1 MKTNI
6 FYTWLPCIL
15 TILVTILGFFLFIPT
30 DPTAL
35 FYINLVYLIVL
46 EGLFFGWF
54 YMGKLESDREQTP
67 FFKVFIGVHTMYYL
81 MISLLWMLLYT
92 LLLSKS
98 GHEWLS
104 KVFETES
111 ITSWPVL
118 SVRVY
123 VLVIGILA
131 VIWIIL
137 ASIVGRQD
145 VAYHTQQTQLEES
158 TMDVRA
164 FCDELRQMAQE
175 HATPQTQR
183 AWKQL
188 IMEAESVPPKQFAQ
202 RYPQLRE
209 KANNLIK

>member
-6 FYTWLPCIL
+6 FYTWLPCVF
-15 TILVTILGFFLFIPT
+15 TILVTILGFFLFFPSN
-30 DPTAL
+30 PTAL

-54 YMGKLESDREQTP
+54 NIGKLESDRAQTP
-67 FFKVFIGVHTMYYL
+67 FFKVFIGVHTMYFL
-81 MISLLWMLLYT
+81 MISLIWMLLYT
-92 LLLSKS
+92 LFLSQS

-104 KVFETES
+104 KLFETES
-111 ITSWPVL
+111 IASWPVL

-123 VLVIGILA
+123 VLIIGVLA
-131 VIWIIL
+131 VIWMIL

-145 VAYHTQQTQLEES
+145 MAYHTQQTQLEEN
-158 TMDVRA
+158 TIDLRA
-164 FCDELRQMAQE
+164 FRDELKHLAQQ
-175 HATPQTQR
+175 HATPQTER

-209 KANNLIK
+209 KANNLIR